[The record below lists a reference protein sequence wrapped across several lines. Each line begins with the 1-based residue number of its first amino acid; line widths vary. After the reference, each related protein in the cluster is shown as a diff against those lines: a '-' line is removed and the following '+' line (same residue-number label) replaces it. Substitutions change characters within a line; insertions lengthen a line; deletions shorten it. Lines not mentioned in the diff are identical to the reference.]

1 MEVVNSFNA
10 GMRGLQYAQEGLQ
23 RNAET
28 IARSDTDGDVENAE
42 DVNTAMVESL
52 SFSRQAEA
60 SVRVVKAADQVTG
73 SLIDTLA

>member
-28 IARSDTDGDVENAE
+28 IARASTDDKATE
-42 DVNTAMVESL
+42 DVNTALVESL

-60 SVRVVKAADQVTG
+60 SVRVVKAADEVLG
-73 SLIDTLA
+73 SLIDTRA

>member
-28 IARSDTDGDVENAE
+28 IARANGDEKASE
-42 DVNTAMVESL
+42 EVNTALVENL
-52 SFSRQAEA
+52 SYSRQAEA
-60 SVRVVKAADQVTG
+60 SVRVVQAADEVLG
-73 SLIDTLA
+73 SLIDTRA